1 MVYRTDPNM
10 KGGVN
15 ILRILNKVQIY
26 GEAPTLVFVTS
37 FDNTKD
43 VQDAPELHV
52 AFRGEASVVKVE
64 PMSAD
69 EDDGDGP
76 NHLTEHTRQEAFEH
90 PEAYSVGP
98 VAAMTSQS
106 TKRSKRTNRKIP
118 SKYSLYGECYS

>member
-1 MVYRTDPNM
+1 M

-76 NHLTEHTRQEAFEH
+76 NHLTEHAAR
-90 PEAYSVGP
+90 SVRASGGIQRWTCCSNDKP
-98 VAAMTSQS
+98 
-106 TKRSKRTNRKIP
+106 KH
-118 SKYSLYGECYS
+118 